1 MAFKLNDRVKESSS
15 TTGTGTFTLGGA
27 VSGFETFSAGIGGS
41 NTTYYCIFETGTNNF
56 EVGLGT
62 LNGAASTLARTYVI
76 SSSNSDAKESF
87 GGPTEV
93 FCTVPGAKIS
103 LPTPEEYGSSS
114 APKIITVK
122 VDSKTSNHPYP
133 AGGSSSGNAYFL
145 DGLESPALRFSGVD
159 SGAKY
164 YYRFDQ
170 SDSSNS
176 SHPLR
181 FYLEAD
187 KTTAYTTGVTTN
199 GTAGS
204 SGAYTQIAVDEN
216 TPNILYYQCSSHG
229 YMGNHVVNIGN
240 TVNINSVTGQ
250 IIPGKIQGSN
260 FTNSLLV
267 GHSTTGTLD
276 NALSNTGVGIN
287 SLDSITSGDNNTAVG
302 TRSLSDNTIGVK
314 NTAVGTD
321 SGKSLSSGSANT
333 SIGFQNLYTNQ
344 GGTNNVAVGQ
354 LALEDSTAS
363 YNTGVG
369 SNALKEVSD
378 SSYNIGLGYQ
388 AGDNITTGDGNVII
402 GSVDAASAT
411 GDRQLKIAGYDGST
425 TTTWITGDSSGN
437 VTVSGTVTA
446 NGETLS
452 AGVSAGFA
460 VAMAI
465 AL

>member
-1 MAFKLNDRVKESSS
+1 MAFKLNDRVKESSA
-15 TTGTGTFTLGGA
+15 TTGTGTITLGGA
-27 VSGFETFSAGIGGS
+27 VSGFESFSAGIGGD

-56 EVGLGT
+56 EVGFGT
-62 LNGAASTLARTYVI
+62 LNSGASTLARTYVI
-76 SSSNSDAKESF
+76 SSSNSDAKVNF
-87 GGPTEV
+87 AGATEV
-93 FCTVPGAKIS
+93 FCTVPGAKIG

-240 TVNINSVTGQ
+240 TVNINSITGQ
-250 IIPGKIQGSN
+250 IIPGKIEGTN
-260 FTNSLLV
+260 FSDSLLI
-267 GHSTTGTLD
+267 GHSTTGS
-276 NALSNTGVGIN
+276 LSSAEDNTGVGIEA
-287 SLDSITSGDNNTAVG
+287 LDALTSGDQNTAVG
-302 TRSLSDNTIGVK
+302 NVALTALTSSGK
-314 NTAVGTD
+314 NTGVGAFALNVVTD
-321 SGKSLSSGSANT
+321 STGFNSAFGR
-333 SIGFQNLYTNQ
+333 SAL
-344 GGTNNVAVGQ
+344 Q
-354 LALEDSTAS
+354 LVTGS

-369 SNALKEVSD
+369 
-378 SSYNIGLGYQ
+378 
-388 AGDNITTGDGNVII
+388 AGAGENITSGSGNVII
-402 GSVDAASAT
+402 GKVLADSAT
-411 GDRQLKIAGYDGST
+411 GSRQLKIAGYDGST